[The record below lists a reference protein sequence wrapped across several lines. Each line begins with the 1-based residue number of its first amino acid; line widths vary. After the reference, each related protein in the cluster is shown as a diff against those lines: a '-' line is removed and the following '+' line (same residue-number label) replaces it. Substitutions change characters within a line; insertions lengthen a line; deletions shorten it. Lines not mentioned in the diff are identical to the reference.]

1 MEPARTLKI
10 LWRRRRLVA
19 LGAVIAA
26 IAATLSV
33 ATVSFFPPG
42 LTSRTNVFAT
52 ASSQILVDT
61 PDSSFA
67 DLSYELEPLE
77 VRAGVF
83 ARFMANPAA
92 TDLIAQ
98 QSGIPA
104 GEIEA
109 QGPYEQNLPLNEQEP
124 TAGKR
129 STQIIG
135 NGALY
140 RLRFE
145 NNPDLPIISV
155 FAQAP
160 TEKEALAL
168 AEAAPAALRVYVERL
183 QERQH
188 TPRKNRVEIRPLG
201 HATGGVVNAGANTE
215 IAILVF
221 FVVFALWCILLI
233 PANTIARGWRD
244 DGDDDGDRGEG
255 GNRRGGRRGGEGP
268 RVSSNGNG
276 RREDAI
282 HAGLPQRAR

>member
-10 LWRRRRLVA
+10 LWKRRRLVA

-26 IAATLSV
+26 FVATLSV
-33 ATVSFFPPG
+33 ATISIFPPG

-61 PDSSFA
+61 PDSALA
-67 DLSYELEPLE
+67 DLSHELEPLE

-83 ARFMANPAA
+83 ARFLANPAA
-92 TDLIAQ
+92 TDLIARE
-98 QSGIPA
+98 SGVPA

-124 TAGKR
+124 TAAKR

-145 NNPDLPIISV
+145 NNPDQPIISV

-168 AEAAPAALRVYVERL
+168 AAATPKALRIYVERL
-183 QERQH
+183 QESQH

-244 DGDDDGDRGEG
+244 DGDDQDRGDG
-255 GNRRGGRRGGEGP
+255 GNSRGRRDGNGGRA
-268 RVSSNGNG
+268 SSNGHG

>member
-1 MEPARTLKI
+1 MELARTLKI

-19 LGAVIAA
+19 LGAVVALAAA
-26 IAATLSV
+26 IVSV
-33 ATVSFFPPG
+33 YSVSLFPPS

-77 VRAGVF
+77 TRAGVF
-83 ARFMANPAA
+83 ARFLANPAA
-92 TDLIAQ
+92 LGLISQ
-98 QSGIPA
+98 QTGIPA
-104 GEIEA
+104 ASIEA
-109 QGPYEQNLPLNEQEP
+109 QGPYEENLPLNEQQP
-124 TAGKR
+124 TAEER

-135 NGALY
+135 EGALY

-160 TEKEALAL
+160 TEKEAKAL
-168 AEAAPAALRVYVERL
+168 AAAAPAALRVYVERL
-183 QERQH
+183 QENQH
-188 TPRKNRVEIRPLG
+188 TPRRDRVEIRPLG
-201 HATGGVVNAGANTE
+201 HAVGGVVNGGANRE

-221 FVVFALWCILLI
+221 LVVFAIWCILLV
-233 PANTIARGWRD
+233 PAHTIARGWRE
-244 DGDDDGDRGEG
+244 EG
-255 GNRRGGRRGGEGP
+255 RRRGGGDPDGYSGKGRRTTA
-268 RVSSNGNG
+268 NGNG

-282 HAGLPQRAR
+282 RAGLPERTR

>member
-1 MEPARTLKI
+1 MELARTLKV

-19 LGAVIAA
+19 LGALIALAAA
-26 IAATLSV
+26 IVSV
-33 ATVSFFPPG
+33 YSVSLFPPS

-77 VRAGVF
+77 TRAGVF
-83 ARFMANPAA
+83 ARFLANPAA
-92 TDLIAQ
+92 LALISR

-104 GEIEA
+104 EQIEA
-109 QGPYEQNLPLNEQEP
+109 QGPYEQNLPLNQQEP
-124 TAGKR
+124 TADER

-135 NGALY
+135 EGALY

-160 TEKEALAL
+160 TEKEAKAL
-168 AEAAPAALRVYVERL
+168 AAAAPAALRVYVERL
-183 QERQH
+183 QERQE
-188 TPRKNRVEIRPLG
+188 TPRRDRVEIRPLG
-201 HATGGVVNAGANTE
+201 HAIGGVVNGGANRE

-221 FVVFALWCILLI
+221 LVVFAGWCILLV
-233 PANTIARGWRD
+233 PAHTIARGWRD
-244 DGDDDGDRGEG
+244 DGQG
-255 GNRRGGRRGGEGP
+255 GGGGRRGPVGSVEG
-268 RVSSNGNG
+268 NGGGKSAANGRG

-282 HAGLPQRAR
+282 RAGLPERTR

>member
-10 LWRRRRLVA
+10 LWKRRRLVA

-26 IAATLSV
+26 ILATLSV
-33 ATVSFFPPG
+33 ATVSIFPPG

-61 PDSSFA
+61 PDSSLG

-77 VRAGVF
+77 ARAGVF
-83 ARFMANPAA
+83 ARFLADPAA

-98 QSGIPA
+98 KSGVPA

-124 TAGKR
+124 TAAKR

-160 TEKEALAL
+160 TVKEALAL

-244 DGDDDGDRGEG
+244 DGDDGDRGEG
-255 GNRRGGRRGGEGP
+255 GNLRGGRRDGNGG
-268 RVSSNGNG
+268 RASSNGHG

>member
-1 MEPARTLKI
+1 MEPARNLKM

-19 LGAVIAA
+19 LGGVIAVIAA
-26 IAATLSV
+26 ILSV
-33 ATVSFFPPG
+33 YTVSIFPPT
-42 LTSRTNVFAT
+42 LASRTNVFAT

-77 VRAGVF
+77 TRAAVF
-83 ARFMANPAA
+83 ARFLANPAA
-92 TDLIAQ
+92 MDLISQ

-104 GEIEA
+104 YQIEA
-109 QGPYEQNLPLNEQEP
+109 QGPYEQNLPLNQQEP
-124 TAGKR
+124 TAEER

-135 NGALY
+135 EGALY
-140 RLRFE
+140 RLRLE

-160 TEKEALAL
+160 TEKEAKAL
-168 AEAAPAALRVYVERL
+168 AAAAPAALRVYVERL

-188 TPRKNRVEIRPLG
+188 TPKHDRVEIRPLG
-201 HATGGVVNAGANTE
+201 HATGGVVNAGANRE
-215 IAILVF
+215 IALLVF
-221 FVVFALWCILLI
+221 FVVFVGWCLLMI

-244 DGDDDGDRGEG
+244 G
-255 GNRRGGRRGGEGP
+255 GGRGGDEAGP
-268 RVSSNGNG
+268 TAGVVNATGNGHG

-282 HAGLPQRAR
+282 HAGLPDRMR

>member
-1 MEPARTLKI
+1 MEPARTLKL
-10 LWRRRRLVA
+10 LWHRRRLVA

-33 ATVSFFPPG
+33 ATVSIFPPG

-61 PDSSFA
+61 PDSALA
-67 DLSYELEPLE
+67 DLSHELEPLE

-83 ARFMANPAA
+83 ARFLANPAA

-98 QSGIPA
+98 ESGVPA

-124 TAGKR
+124 DAAKR

-145 NNPDLPIISV
+145 NNPDQPIISV

-160 TEKEALAL
+160 TEREALAL
-168 AEAAPAALRVYVERL
+168 AEATPKALRIYVERL
-183 QERQH
+183 QENQH

-244 DGDDDGDRGEG
+244 DGDDRGEG
-255 GNRRGGRRGGEGP
+255 GNPRGGRRGGEGG
-268 RVSSNGNG
+268 RASSNGHG

-282 HAGLPQRAR
+282 HAGLTQRAR

>member
-10 LWRRRRLVA
+10 LWQRRRLVILGGLVA
-19 LGAVIAA
+19 LVAA
-26 IAATLSV
+26 ILSV
-33 ATVSFFPPG
+33 NTVGLFPPT

-77 VRAGVF
+77 TRAGVF
-83 ARFMANPAA
+83 ARFLANPAA
-92 TDLIAQ
+92 LALISRE
-98 QSGIPA
+98 SGIPA
-104 GEIEA
+104 AEIEA
-109 QGPYEQNLPLNEQEP
+109 QGPYEQNLPLTQQEP
-124 TAGKR
+124 AAEKR

-135 NGALY
+135 EGALY

-160 TEKEALAL
+160 TEGEALAL
-168 AEAAPAALRVYVERL
+168 ADAAPAALRAYVERL
-183 QERQH
+183 QEHQH
-188 TPRKNRVEIRPLG
+188 TPRRDRVEIRPLG

-221 FVVFALWCILLI
+221 FVVLVGWCILLI

-244 DGDDDGDRGEG
+244 DDDPGGGDDGD
-255 GNRRGGRRGGEGP
+255 GGERPVNAGTRSAP
-268 RVSSNGNG
+268 TNGRG
-276 RREDAI
+276 RREDAVR
-282 HAGLPQRAR
+282 AGLPQRAR